1 MNKQTPRLL
10 NHSLVTLGLA
20 VLLGTGTANIA
31 IAADQATD
39 VVSASKTTPAGAE
52 EQISFPG
59 WDNPFMG
66 RIAYYSGQL
75 LIQHLQTA
83 QQALSNNQQ
92 AEALQALRAAKTLAS
107 GIREMMPFTVVVDQ
121 VKNAKGDLMNSES
134 AIMIGDLLPV
144 YKSLEQMEPYAPNL
158 AHNTREMLK
167 QAETDSNNGHKDAAI
182 QKLDKAAQAIA
193 DTTVYM
199 PVLYVSG
206 QINKAISALKADQSD
221 STTAKAAVD
230 SAFAS
235 FSTTGAG
242 AVITQNHLSS
252 NQ

>member
-1 MNKQTPRLL
+1 MNNQTPYLRTHKLL
-10 NHSLVTLGLA
+10 AIGMA
-20 VLLGTGTANIA
+20 VLLGTGVVNFAF
-31 IAADQATD
+31 AADKTADAASAT
-39 VVSASKTTPAGAE
+39 KTTQAGTE
-52 EQISFPG
+52 EQINFPG

-83 QQALSNNQQ
+83 QQALADNKTT
-92 AEALQALRAAKTLAS
+92 EALQALREAKTLAS

-121 VKNAKGDLMNSES
+121 VKNAKGDLVDSES

-144 YKSLEQMEPYAPNL
+144 YKSLEQMEPYAPKL
-158 AHNTREMLK
+158 AHNAREILK
-167 QAETDSNNGHKDAAI
+167 QAEADSNNGHKDAAI
-182 QKLDKAAQAIA
+182 QKLDKAAKTIA

-206 QINKAISALKADQSD
+206 QIDKAISALKADQPD
-221 STTAKAAVD
+221 TTTAKAAVD
-230 SAFAS
+230 SAFDS

-242 AVITQNHLSS
+242 AVITQHHLSS